1 MIYYNV
7 TIRTLNVG
15 LSFTI
20 ASDPKLDRLS
30 PINCRGDL
38 AFFELNDKIMPA
50 ITRRNW
56 YAMAGFVSHELY
68 IAQCYCEG
76 DAETANDV
84 ISLTVEDAL
93 GDVQHVM

>member
-1 MIYYNV
+1 
-7 TIRTLNVG
+7 
-15 LSFTI
+15 
-20 ASDPKLDRLS
+20 
-30 PINCRGDL
+30 
-38 AFFELNDKIMPA
+38 MPA
-50 ITRRNW
+50 ITRRNR
-56 YAMAGFVSHELY
+56 YVMAGFVSHELY